1 MTCVTCRNLQSGPMT
16 THGLNTCKLG
26 TNYEY
31 WPLGHKCEK
40 HSPEAPDK
48 QAVRESWIF
57 KHVR

>member
-1 MTCVTCRNLQSGPMT
+1 MTK
-16 THGLNTCKLG
+16 HGLNTCKLG